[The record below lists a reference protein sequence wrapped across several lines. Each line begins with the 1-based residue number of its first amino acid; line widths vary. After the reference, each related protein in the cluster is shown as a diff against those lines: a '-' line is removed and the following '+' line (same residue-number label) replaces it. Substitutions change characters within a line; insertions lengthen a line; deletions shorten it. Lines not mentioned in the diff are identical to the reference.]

1 MESFVEGVKEMA
13 TDLVCGMIV
22 NPVLAPARTTY
33 AGNEYSFCATH
44 CKEVFERNPEKFIQ
58 DSNQWSKV
66 IDPVC
71 GMRVPIPLAGAMS
84 VHQGQFIYF
93 CNKACKESFDDS
105 PDKYLEVTQEMKLV
119 SVRSEEGL
127 KKV

>member
-1 MESFVEGVKEMA
+1 MA

-22 NPVLAPARTTY
+22 NPASAPASMTY
-33 AGNEYSFCATH
+33 AGNEYSFCTTH
-44 CKEVFERNPEKFIQ
+44 CKEVFERNPQKFIQ
-58 DSNQWSKV
+58 DSKQWRKAV
-66 IDPVC
+66 DPVC

-93 CNKACKESFDDS
+93 CNKPESFDDS